1 MPKTPRCVFRQGP
14 VAPLCAQ
21 LGLLL
26 YPRGVFMPFA
36 RKPIALLVAHICCGC
51 AFAQTGG
58 AVAAAQAD
66 QLPTVTVS
74 AQPQPQT
81 TVIGQEQL
89 EKEPP
94 RNIRGVFDNTPGV
107 DFSTMTGVLGDIEI
121 RGMGGIG
128 DGLGVG
134 SDRVTVELDGMDITQ
149 SFSFGHSMHYG
160 RQLFDPADLKQVNVH
175 KGPGANGLAGSVQF
189 RTKDPADYLRPGQ
202 RLGGDVRAGY
212 SGDTRDIAAGFSLA
226 ALIDERQSASLSYT
240 RRSYQELDNKGG
252 LDIDGPQRTKSLPVD
267 GRSHSLN
274 GKWVLQPNRDHKL
287 TLNAQYYGAHSDIDR
302 RNALGT
308 STSSRGSTTTHS
320 ATEERKNTRS
330 ALSLSHDLNAA
341 NALFDGMSW
350 QLSMQRTRGQ
360 NLGITDRTGTTGAR
374 TLTTDKNYF
383 KTSSYTFKADFD
395 KAIAPAG
402 ASLRQ
407 DWSYGF
413 KLQRSEAELD
423 LVRTVGSRISNP
435 TYFPRNQ
442 QWQASVHVAN
452 RLGLGESGVS
462 LTPSAKVSHIRI
474 DPSFDAGVTPV
485 EGTRKYSKTAVGGGL
500 LLDWK
505 LNDNHLLSAS
515 FNRSTR
521 LPGYGESNGQSY
533 GHWPS
538 RPNPNLK
545 PETAT
550 GVELAWSS
558 FGALGRQKATVFHNA
573 YSNMI
578 EVDCGDYGHDA
589 VCTVFNEPGRTKV
602 HGFEWEGS
610 LNLGA
615 LGAAHGLHLDGA
627 LAYSKGKQDDGKPL
641 LRVNPLH
648 GHVGLRYAEPGDR
661 WGGQLRVKWSAA
673 KKKADLPSSRYASL
687 PGYGVVDLTAY
698 YKPTANLTLSGG
710 IYNIGD
716 KRYALWN
723 RARGIT
729 KPDFSSYTEA
739 GRYVGV
745 NLRYQF

>member
-1 MPKTPRCVFRQGP
+1 MS
-14 VAPLCAQ
+14 
-21 LGLLL
+21 
-26 YPRGVFMPFA
+26 FA
-36 RKPIALLVAHICCGC
+36 RKPLALMIAHICCTC
-51 AFAQTGG
+51 AFAQTGT
-58 AVAAAQAD
+58 ATTAAKPAASADVAH
-66 QLPTVTVS
+66 LPAVTVR
-74 AQPQPQT
+74 APQQPQT
-81 TVIGQEQL
+81 TVIDQERL

-94 RNIRGVFDNTPGV
+94 RNLRGVFDNTPGV
-107 DFSTMTGVLGDIEI
+107 EFSTMTGVLGDIEI

-128 DGLGVG
+128 GGMGVG
-134 SDRVTVELDGMDITQ
+134 SDRVTMELDGMDITQ

-160 RQLFDPADLKQVNVH
+160 RQFFDPADLKQVNVH

-202 RLGGDVRAGY
+202 RLGGDVRTGY
-212 SGDTRDIAAGFSLA
+212 SGDTREVSAGFSLA

-240 RRSYQELDNKGG
+240 RRAYHELDNKGG
-252 LDIDGPQRTKSLPVD
+252 LDVDGPQRTKSLPVD
-267 GRSHSLN
+267 GRSNSLN

-287 TLNAQYYGAHSDIDR
+287 TLNAQYYGAHSDIER

-383 KTSSYTFKADFD
+383 KTSAYTLKADFD

-413 KLQRSEAELD
+413 KLQHSQADLD
-423 LVRTVGSRISNP
+423 LVRTTGGTSRNP
-435 TYFPRNQ
+435 TYFPRNK
-442 QWQASVHVAN
+442 QWQASVHAAN
-452 RLGLGESGVS
+452 RLSFGDSGVA

-474 DPSFDAGVTPV
+474 DPSFDAGATPI
-485 EGTRKYSKTAVGGGL
+485 EGTRKYSTTAAGGGL
-500 LLDWK
+500 LLDWA
-505 LNDNHLLSAS
+505 LHSNHLLSANFHS
-515 FNRSTR
+515 GTR
-521 LPGYGESNGQSY
+521 LPAYGETNGQGY

-545 PETAT
+545 PEKAT
-550 GVELAWSS
+550 GLELAWSS

-573 YSNMI
+573 YSSMI
-578 EVDCGDYGHDA
+578 EVDCGDYGRDDI
-589 VCTVFNEPGRTKV
+589 CTVFNEPGRSKI
-602 HGFEWEGS
+602 HGVEWEGS

-615 LGAAHGLHLDGA
+615 LGMPQGLHLDGA
-627 LAYSKGKQDDGKPL
+627 LAYAKGKRGDGKPL

-648 GHVGLRYAEPGDR
+648 GHLGLRYAEPSDR
-661 WGGQLRVKWSAA
+661 WGGQLRLQWAAA
-673 KKKADLPSSRYASL
+673 KKKADLPSSRNVPV

-698 YKPTANLTLSGG
+698 YRPTANLTLSGG
-710 IYNIGD
+710 IYNLGD
-716 KRYALWN
+716 KRYAKWN
-723 RARGIT
+723 RARDNSR
-729 KPDFSSYTEA
+729 PDYSHLTEA
-739 GRYVGV
+739 GRYIGV